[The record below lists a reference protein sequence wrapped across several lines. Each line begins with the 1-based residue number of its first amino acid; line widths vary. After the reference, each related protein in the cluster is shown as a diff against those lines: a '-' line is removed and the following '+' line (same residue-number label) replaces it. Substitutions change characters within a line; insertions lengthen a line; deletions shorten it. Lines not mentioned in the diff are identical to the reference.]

1 MVVNKTNSPAAVN
14 IVPVDDRKLMG
25 TISSICVYCGSR
37 FGNEQ
42 DFRKLALELGAELAR
57 RKLRLIYGGGHVG
70 LMGQVADAALNA
82 GGEVIGI
89 IPQFLH
95 DWEVGHQDL
104 TELHVVPDMHSR
116 KKMMFDLSDA
126 FVALPG
132 GLGTLDETI
141 EIMTWR
147 QLRQHA
153 KPIVA
158 VGHNNYWRPFA
169 DLLEQIVAQGF
180 ADRDVF
186 ELIHFAPNLEEM
198 FAHLDKVPAT
208 DVPAH
213 SDRL

>member
-1 MVVNKTNSPAAVN
+1 M
-14 IVPVDDRKLMG
+14 DDRERMG

-42 DFRKLALELGAELAR
+42 DFRTLAQELGAELAG

-70 LMGQVADAALNA
+70 LMGQLADAALSA

-95 DWEVGHQDL
+95 DREVGHQNL
-104 TELHVVPDMHSR
+104 SELHVVPDMHSR

-132 GLGTLDETI
+132 GIGTLDETI
-141 EIMTWR
+141 EIMTWG

-158 VGHNNYWRPFA
+158 LDHNNYWQLFS

-180 ADRDVF
+180 ADRNIFD
-186 ELIHFAPNLEEM
+186 LIHFAPNLNDM
-198 FAHLDKVPAT
+198 FAYLDKVPAT
-208 DVPAH
+208 LAPTH
-213 SDRL
+213 SERL